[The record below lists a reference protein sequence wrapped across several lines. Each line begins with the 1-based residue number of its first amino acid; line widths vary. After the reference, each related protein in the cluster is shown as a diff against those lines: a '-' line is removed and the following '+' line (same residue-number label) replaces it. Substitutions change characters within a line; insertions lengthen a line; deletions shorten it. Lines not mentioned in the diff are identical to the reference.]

1 MRVGAEVA
9 QENIDDGM
17 ERAKATSTESGADSN
32 QSGCGAAETSSVVE
46 RLQAVR
52 SSDRQRK
59 ARQRVQ
65 FGVVVGSLTQALLQ
79 GFVRRPKRLWLDSK
93 RGRFSVMTS
102 SRVYAS

>member
-9 QENIDDGM
+9 QQDIDDGI

-32 QSGCGAAETSSVVE
+32 QSAVAGAATSSVVE

-59 ARQRVQ
+59 ARERVH
-65 FGVVVGSLTQALLQ
+65 FGVVVGSLTQALCRDSFGLNGPGSAQ
-79 GFVRRPKRLWLDSK
+79 SAFGFP
-93 RGRFSVMTS
+93 F
-102 SRVYAS
+102 